1 MLLECYEGIIQD
13 LKNLPKK
20 APKLKQEFFKQ

>member
-1 MLLECYEGIIQD
+1 MLLEFYEGIIQD

-20 APKLKQEFFKQ
+20 APKLQQEVFKQ